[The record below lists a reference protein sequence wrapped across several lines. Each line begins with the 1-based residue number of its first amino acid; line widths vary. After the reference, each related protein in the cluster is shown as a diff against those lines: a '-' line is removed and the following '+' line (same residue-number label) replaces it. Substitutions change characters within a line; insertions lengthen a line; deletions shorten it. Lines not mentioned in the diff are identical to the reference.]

1 MMFNGTWTLIGITS
15 YGVGCGR
22 TNYSGGYTRVAYYLD
37 WIASA
42 KSGNQWSFKL
52 GTSDSQRISTFSSF
66 IFILFGLYFV
76 WFVKAE

>member
-22 TNYSGGYTRVAYYLD
+22 TNYSGGFTRVAYYLD

-52 GTSDSQRISTFSSF
+52 GTSDSQRISFCSLV
-66 IFILFGLYFV
+66 ILIVFGIV
-76 WFVKAE
+76 VV